1 MGNKENE
8 NKSIDEEM
16 LSVLR
21 EKREEYSENSE
32 KFAAVRSFLFRYSS
46 DSSLPDDLKY
56 LFRKCSGQPFQ
67 DVIYSTVIY
76 NIPVEEWDSLLHLKR
91 RELLIEK
98 AAELY
103 DLQRK
108 LNKCIG
114 RTFYDSLVKDSALLW
129 HIKDEIVYR
138 FPFIQEDFDCMEKE
152 GFDYPEETFKKYI
165 NIYKKSYK
173 PNSDLTSRDTTN
185 FVKKVRNC
193 FLMHKEKGGH
203 FIKDEKT
210 FWLAVTTT
218 RTKSNVTLF
227 TKEMND
233 SYGRRLFPTKDDLF
247 VFAIAMRLPYEEFK
261 NLVKDAEKDCGDS
274 AQYTYDNTDNL
285 RDALILSVIR
295 DIDGWYEMTAAELQ
309 EAELQAA
316 SKGSIK
322 KEVIMEKSNYPME
335 VLFRV
340 DEMLWENLC
349 RSEPEA
355 SLEKLLYHSFLLDRG
370 DQLYARKYREW
381 TKEQKAK
388 KKEMEEQSMVFV
400 PETIID
406 FQTNVRQDLKK
417 ARLKAIYKK
426 EV

>member
-1 MGNKENE
+1 MDNKENE
-8 NKSIDEEM
+8 NKSIDEEI
-16 LSVLR
+16 LNTLR
-21 EKREEYSENSE
+21 EKREEYSKNSE

-76 NIPVEEWDSLLHLKR
+76 EIPAEEWGSFSDSKR
-91 RELLIEK
+91 RKLLTLK
-98 AAELY
+98 GAELY

-114 RTFYDSLVKDSALLW
+114 RTFFDSLVKDSALLW

-138 FPFIQEDFDCMEKE
+138 FPFMKEDFDRMERE
-152 GFDYPEETFKKYI
+152 GFDYPEETFKRYI
-165 NIYKKSYK
+165 NIYKKSYEV
-173 PNSDLTSRDTTN
+173 NADFTSRDTSN
-185 FVKKVRNC
+185 FVNEVRSC
-193 FLMHKEKGGH
+193 FLMHKKEGGH

-218 RTKSNVTLF
+218 RTKSSVTLF
-227 TKEMND
+227 TKEMYD

-247 VFAIAMRLPYEEFK
+247 VFAIAMRLPYEEFDK
-261 NLVKDAEKDCGDS
+261 LVKYAVMDCGDS
-274 AQYTYDNTDNL
+274 ARYAYNTANL

-309 EAELQAA
+309 AELQAV
-316 SKGSIK
+316 SKVSID
-322 KEVIMEKSNYPME
+322 KEAIKEKSNYPME

-381 TKEQKAK
+381 MEEQKAK
-388 KKEMEEQSMVFV
+388 KKEMEEQCMVFV

-406 FQTNVRQDLKK
+406 FQTNVRQDLKM
-417 ARLKAIYKK
+417 ARLKAIYK
-426 EV
+426 

>member
-138 FPFIQEDFDCMEKE
+138 FPFIQEDFDHMGKE

-165 NIYKKSYK
+165 NIYKKSYN
-173 PNSDLTSRDTTN
+173 PNVDLSSRDSTN

-274 AQYTYDNTDNL
+274 ARYTYDNTDNL

-295 DIDGWYEMTAAELQ
+295 DIDGWYEMTA
-309 EAELQAA
+309 AELQAA

>member
-1 MGNKENE
+1 MQ
-8 NKSIDEEM
+8 
-16 LSVLR
+16 
-21 EKREEYSENSE
+21 
-32 KFAAVRSFLFRYSS
+32 RSAF
-46 DSSLPDDLKY
+46 
-56 LFRKCSGQPFQ
+56 FQ

-138 FPFIQEDFDCMEKE
+138 FPFIQEDFDHMGKE

-165 NIYKKSYK
+165 NIYKKSYN
-173 PNSDLTSRDTTN
+173 PNVDLSSRDSTN

-274 AQYTYDNTDNL
+274 ARYTYDNTDNL

-295 DIDGWYEMTAAELQ
+295 DIDGWYEMTA
-309 EAELQAA
+309 AELQAA

-355 SLEKLLYHSFLLDRG
+355 SLEKPSCTTLSCSTAETSSMPESTENGRRS
-370 DQLYARKYREW
+370 RKQRKRNGGAEHGIRSGKPSLISRR
-381 TKEQKAK
+381 T
-388 KKEMEEQSMVFV
+388 
-400 PETIID
+400 
-406 FQTNVRQDLKK
+406 
-417 ARLKAIYKK
+417 
-426 EV
+426 